1 MFLDIVDMKKIL
13 LTGGGSGGHIFPL
26 LAITEELIPPFIKG
40 VSEGRGISQEG
51 VRENKKLGGVKLVYF
66 GDAGKFTDYFRKENI
81 SIKHITSAKLRRYF
95 SWRNFIDIPKF
106 IWSFFQAFF
115 KVFQFK
121 PDVAFSK
128 GGATALPV
136 VFACWILRVPIII
149 HESDAIPGLANTIS
163 ARFAKKIF
171 LSFVG
176 AKKYLPK
183 GEVVGNPIRSVIAS
197 SAKQSFVNQSYEVEL
212 RKINMKPLI
221 LVLGGSQGAT
231 RLNQLISSIIARSRA
246 TKQSLSCDF
255 KIAHQL
261 EAKELAK
268 LLTISDLV
276 ISRSGAGAIFEIAAF
291 GKPSILIPLP
301 ESARDHQRANAYE
314 YAKTGAAEVL
324 EESPS
329 AISLEDK
336 LLQIIHQIL
345 TDKKKYQ
352 QMSKAALAFAKPNAT
367 KKIANNIIHCG

>member
-1 MFLDIVDMKKIL
+1 MK
-13 LTGGGSGGHIFPL
+13 
-26 LAITEELIPPFIKG
+26 
-40 VSEGRGISQEG
+40 
-51 VRENKKLGGVKLVYF
+51 RENYY
-66 GDAGKFTDYFRKENI
+66 T
-81 SIKHITSAKLRRYF
+81 T
-95 SWRNFIDIPKF
+95 
-106 IWSFFQAFF
+106 Q
-115 KVFQFK
+115 
-121 PDVAFSK
+121 
-128 GGATALPV
+128 
-136 VFACWILRVPIII
+136 
-149 HESDAIPGLANTIS
+149 
-163 ARFAKKIF
+163 
-171 LSFVG
+171 
-176 AKKYLPK
+176 
-183 GEVVGNPIRSVIAS
+183 
-197 SAKQSFVNQSYEVEL
+197 
-212 RKINMKPLI
+212 
-221 LVLGGSQGAT
+221 
-231 RLNQLISSIIARSRA
+231 
-246 TKQSLSCDF
+246 
-255 KIAHQL
+255 
-261 EAKELAK
+261 ELAK